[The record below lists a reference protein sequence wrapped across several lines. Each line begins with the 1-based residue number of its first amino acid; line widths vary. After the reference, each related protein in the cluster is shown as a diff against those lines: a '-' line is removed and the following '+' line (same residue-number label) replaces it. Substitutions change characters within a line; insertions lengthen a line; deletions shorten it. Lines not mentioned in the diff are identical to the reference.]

1 MMVINAIM
9 VAFGGFFG
17 AITRYS
23 ISQWMKKRKPTS
35 FPLATFIINLMG
47 SFLLGLI
54 YGTETGGL
62 PLLLLGTGFMGAF
75 TTFSTFKLENIQ
87 LIVNK
92 KWTIQVIYL
101 VLSYLLGISLAF
113 LGVIIGKM

>member
-1 MMVINAIM
+1 MMVINTIA

-47 SFLLGLI
+47 SFLLGFI

-92 KWTIQVIYL
+92 KWNTQVIYL
-101 VLSYLLGISLAF
+101 VFSYLLGISLAF